1 MFKWLFGK
9 RTNNVDP
16 RDLAIN
22 RLTIANAKL
31 EADLQETRE
40 ERDYLAGCMEDLAA
54 KQLRG
59 VRGGYFGGQQ

>member
-1 MFKWLFGK
+1 MNLLRRRK
-9 RTNNVDP
+9 NNVDE
-16 RDLAIN
+16 RELVIN

-31 EADLQETRE
+31 EADLRETRE

-59 VRGGYFGGQQ
+59 VRGGYFGGQS